1 MRFGAPDIP
10 DTSYWAHAWFEL
22 RRDRAAVPA
31 VRGLNLKEP
40 NSVRDRFLQ
49 HLFNPPQNESST
61 ACCEYVLAGDN
72 TCILHFSADDLK
84 KLQHMLIA
92 SKYRVI
98 LARNCVCLSFFVNT
112 CR

>member
-49 HLFNPPQNESST
+49 HLFNPPQKESST
-61 ACCEYVLAGDN
+61 ACCEYVLAGAN
-72 TCILHFSADDLK
+72 TAFCIFLKYIYIYIIGFSADDLK
-84 KLQHMLIA
+84 KLQHVDCI
-92 SKYRVI
+92 
-98 LARNCVCLSFFVNT
+98 
-112 CR
+112 